1 MLLQL
6 ERVSL
11 VGRIFLTS
19 FLLRI
24 RKQKLILLT
33 MTGKN
38 TGGTR
43 LTRMGKKPNQ
53 KLRKI

>member
-1 MLLQL
+1 MLLQP

-19 FLLRI
+19 SLLRI
-24 RKQKLILLT
+24 RKQELILLT